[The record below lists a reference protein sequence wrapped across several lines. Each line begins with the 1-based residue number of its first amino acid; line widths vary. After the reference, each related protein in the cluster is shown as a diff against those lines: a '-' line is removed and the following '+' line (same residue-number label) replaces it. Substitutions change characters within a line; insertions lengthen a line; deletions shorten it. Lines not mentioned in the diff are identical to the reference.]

1 MNLTALNRKI
11 EASGLTKTHIA
22 KQMGLSLQG
31 LLNKLNGKTDF
42 TRKEVNV
49 LCEVLNITDLEEKES
64 IFFDE

>member
-49 LCEVLNITDLEEKES
+49 LCQILDITDLEEKES